1 MWAGSVRA
9 ASHRYCSFEVYDH
22 LLFVACLIF
31 VARSLRRVLITIT
44 GFTIAHSITLALS
57 TLEWVRV
64 PAPPVEVVIALS
76 IVFVAREIAR
86 EQRDTLTWRYPIAV
100 SASFGLLHGFG
111 FAAVLRSIGLPQIE
125 LPTALLFFNLGVE
138 VGQII
143 FVTGVLLVAFIGARV
158 LRLGQYGDL
167 RPLEQL
173 VAYGVGCVAVFWTF
187 DRLSTFTL

>member
-1 MWAGSVRA
+1 MRHILGG
-9 ASHRYCSFEVYDH
+9 YDH

-31 VARSLRRVLITIT
+31 IARSPRRILVTIT

-64 PAPPVEVVIALS
+64 PVPPVEVVIALS

-86 EQRDTLTWRYPIAV
+86 EKRDSLTWRYPIAV
-100 SASFGLLHGFG
+100 SSSFGLLHGFG
-111 FAAVLRSIGLPQIE
+111 FAAVLRDIGLPQIE

-143 FVTGVLLVAFIGARV
+143 FVTGLLIVALGGARI
-158 LRLGQYGDL
+158 LRLGQAASH
-167 RPLEQL
+167 RRLEQF
-173 VAYGVGCVAVFWTF
+173 VAYGVGCMAVFWTF
-187 DRLSTFTL
+187 ERLSIFAL